1 MKKSIFVYSLL
12 LVASS
17 VLAQAQ
23 TFKFDFSS
31 DKKVQEGFTKITPA
45 TLFNNEQ
52 GYGYDFQL
60 AWDGKSNKPFFFS
73 VNVPDGNYKVTVT
86 LGSKDA
92 AGSTT
97 VRGESRRLFI
107 ENLNTKKGE
116 LVTETFT
123 INKRNTIIK
132 GNQKVKIKERE
143 KKKLNWDDKLTLE
156 FNGDAPRLSSLVIEK
171 VDKIPTIFL
180 CGNST
185 VVDNDNEP
193 WASWGQMITRFFTDK
208 VCIANYAESGLS
220 ANTFIG
226 GKRLDKLL
234 TQMKK
239 GDYLLVEFGHNDQKQ
254 KGPGRGA
261 YYSFSYYIKQFID
274 EARLKGAYPVL
285 VTPTRRRQY
294 DKDGKIKDTHAD
306 YPAAI
311 RDIAARENIPVIDLQ
326 DMTKVLCEAMG
337 VEESKHLYVH
347 YPANTYPGQTQE
359 LKDNTH
365 FNTFGAYEVA
375 KCVIEGMKKAK
386 LPIVKDLKADYIN
399 FDPAKPDKFKDFK
412 WNLSPFTE
420 IEKPDGN

>member
-1 MKKSIFVYSLL
+1 MKKIIFVCSLL
-12 LVASS
+12 LVAGTL
-17 VLAQAQ
+17 LAQAQ

-31 DKKVQEGFTKITPA
+31 DKKTQEGFTKVTPE

-52 GYGYDFQL
+52 GYGYDFQP

-86 LGSKDA
+86 LGSKDS

-132 GNQKVKIKERE
+132 DNERVKIKARE
-143 KKKLNWDDKLTLE
+143 KNKLNWDDKLTLE
-156 FNGDAPRLSSLVIEK
+156 FNGDAPRLASLVIEQ
-171 VDKIPTIFL
+171 VDNVPTIYL

-208 VCIANYAESGLS
+208 VCIANHAESGLS
-220 ANTFIG
+220 ANTFVG
-226 GKRLDKLL
+226 GKRLDKIVS
-234 TQMKK
+234 QIKR

-254 KGPGRGA
+254 KGPGKGA

-294 DKDGKIKDTHAD
+294 DKNGKIKDTHAD

-326 DMTKVLCEAMG
+326 DMTKVLCEAMS
-337 VEESKHLYVH
+337 EEKSKCLYVH
-347 YPANTYPGQTQE
+347 YPANTFPGQTRE
-359 LKDNTH
+359 FKDNTH
-365 FNTFGAYEVA
+365 FSTFGAYEVA
-375 KCVIEGMKKAK
+375 KCVVEGMKKAG
-386 LPIVKDLKADYIN
+386 LPVVKDLRADYKEFN
-399 FDPAKPDKFKDFK
+399 PAKPDKFEDFK

-420 IEKPDGN
+420 VEKPDGN